1 MFGLNTMDYN
11 EMKSL
16 SNKGL
21 AGTIS
26 VGVDWS
32 KFSGSASEFNS
43 QIMQLASSNPLAGI
57 YSK

>member
-1 MFGLNTMDYN
+1 
-11 EMKSL
+11 MKSL